1 MISKIIKHEIKPR
14 LPYTRRS
21 VTKQIVVHCTA
32 TREGRDFTVED
43 INRWH
48 KNCNW
53 NCIGYHFV
61 VYRDGTVHEGRP
73 IWAVGSHV
81 RGYNNTSVGV
91 CYVGG
96 MAADGR
102 TIKDTRTDAQ
112 KEALRVLLQDIK
124 TLYPYAQILGHRDLA
139 AKYCPCFDAYNE
151 YKDIRA

>member
-1 MISKIIKHEIKPR
+1 MKTKIIKHEISPR

-21 VTKQIVVHCTA
+21 ITKQIVVHCTA

-48 KNCNW
+48 KNRHW

-61 VYRDGTVHEGRP
+61 IYRDGTVHEGRP

-96 MAADGR
+96 MTADGR

-124 TLYPYAQILGHRDLA
+124 TLYPGAQILGHRDLA
-139 AKYCPCFDAYNE
+139 AKHCPCFDAYTE
-151 YKDIRA
+151 YKDI

>member
-1 MISKIIKHEIKPR
+1 MKSKIIKHEITPR

-48 KNCNW
+48 KNRHW

-81 RGYNNTSVGV
+81 RGFNNTSVGV

-96 MAADGR
+96 MTADGS
-102 TIKDTRTDAQ
+102 TIKDTRTHAQ

-124 TLYPYAQILGHRDLA
+124 TLYPDAQILGHRDLA
-139 AKYCPCFDAYNE
+139 AKHCPCFDAYNE